1 MAGKPSLTQY
11 LSVLTAILCLSWPIG
26 PRGSSGLSCKL
37 AGSAAADDSN
47 SSYRSNSSNSSNGS
61 NSSNRPTAKPR
72 VVSLAPSNT
81 ELLCSVGAKDQI
93 IGVSSFCDYPKDVA
107 KITKAGTFISAN
119 LERLARLKPDL
130 VMLVSG
136 QEELAGKIKNHHIN
150 TVVIA
155 NEKLTD
161 IGKNLK
167 RIGELTGHCQEGSDA
182 AQNFEA
188 KLQAL
193 AKIIDKSKL
202 RPKVFYCVWP
212 QPLMTAGK
220 ASFINGVITSC
231 GGTNVAGD
239 MNASYPR
246 FSLERLVLSNPD
258 LIIMPYEARNQTFI
272 KQSPWNKLQAVRQN
286 KIYYLPDQK
295 NDMLSRPT
303 LRVLKGMAWLGGVFH
318 PELRSELANWSEPTT
333 VAKAASKPLRS
344 SAPNSFNNVYVRN

>member
-1 MAGKPSLTQY
+1 MAGKPSLTPY
-11 LSVLTAILCLSWPIG
+11 LLVLTTAFFGSWTSLSNW
-26 PRGSSGLSCKL
+26 SSLSSTDF
-37 AGSAAADDSN
+37 AGSALANNPNNPSGSAAPN
-47 SSYRSNSSNSSNGS
+47 SPKSPNGQ
-61 NSSNRPTAKPR
+61 TFKPQI
-72 VVSLAPSNT
+72 VSLAPSNT

-136 QEELAGKIKNHHIN
+136 QEELASKIKNHQLK
-150 TVVIA
+150 TVIID
-155 NEKLTD
+155 NNNFTD

-167 RIGELTGHCQEGSDA
+167 RIGELTGHCQEGVEA
-182 AQNFEA
+182 AQKFEA

-193 AKIIDKSKL
+193 AKIIDRSKL

-231 GGTNVAGD
+231 GGINVAGD
-239 MNASYPR
+239 MNVSYPR

-258 LIIMPYEARNQTFI
+258 LIIMPYEARNQAFI
-272 KQSPWNKLQAVRQN
+272 KQAPWNKLQAVRQN
-286 KIYYLPDQK
+286 RIYYLPDAK

-318 PELRSELANWSEPTT
+318 PELRSELANWSEQTT
-333 VAKAASKPLRS
+333 VAKAASKSPRS